1 MLDYLTYKYLKRK
14 ADMMHTTKP
23 IVEFKKKSKN

>member
-1 MLDYLTYKYLKRK
+1 MLDYLTYKYLKHK
-14 ADMMHTTKP
+14 AYMMYTTNL